1 MSTKTREA
9 EKALI
14 ERTYR
19 KIQAKYPEATLEQ
32 QEMLVRKSLLKRKLL
47 TGLAMWLG
55 GFGMGL
61 GADELVLYLESIEPQ
76 TKLLLF
82 LIVYLRLL
90 EFAAIGVWI
99 AGPVKMIKALH
110 DPLTPAEE
118 TELRARDAI
127 EKGGGP
133 A

>member
-1 MSTKTREA
+1 MSTKNRAA

-14 ERTYR
+14 DRTYR

-55 GFGMGL
+55 GFCVGF
-61 GADELVLYLESIEPQ
+61 GADKLVLYLESIEPQ

-99 AGPVKMIKALH
+99 AGPLKMIKALH

-118 TELRARDAI
+118 AELRARDAI